1 MSNIQIKTVKTY
13 NATPEAGKSTILKS
27 AYVVIP
33 GGIYINDMKLKVS
46 EKNGLFF
53 EMPGKNYQDAE
64 GNWQTSY
71 YAIPASKESREAI
84 MKQVQE
90 AYDAGKY
97 RKFTSEKDKL
107 LVGFLNL
114 KVETPVSVRVML
126 AEKDGTKRV
135 TTDYRSYEKD
145 GEKKY
150 VNFVGLTKDLAA
162 EILTALENAEDVG
175 PAENEVGSQEY
186 LDPNDL

>member
-1 MSNIQIKTVKTY
+1 MSIEIKTVKTY
-13 NATPEAGKSTILKS
+13 ENATPETGKSTILKS

-33 GGIYINDMKLKVS
+33 GGIYINDMKVKNGQ
-46 EKNGLFF
+46 NGLFF

-64 GNWQTSY
+64 GNWKTSY

-126 AEKDGTKRV
+126 AEKDGVKRI